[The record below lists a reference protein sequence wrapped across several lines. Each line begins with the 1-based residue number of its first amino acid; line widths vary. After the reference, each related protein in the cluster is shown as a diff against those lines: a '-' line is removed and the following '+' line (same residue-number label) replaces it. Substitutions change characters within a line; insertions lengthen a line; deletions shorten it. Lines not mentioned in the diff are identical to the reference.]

1 MINVYCDESCHLEY
15 DRESI
20 MLLGGL
26 SCPQDK
32 VKIVS
37 NEIRNLKEKHNLSR
51 AFEIKWTKV
60 SPGKVGF
67 YLELLNYFWENQH
80 LCFRAVVANKTG
92 LDNEGFNQT
101 YDDWYYKMYYLLLSK
116 MIDPLQQYNVY
127 VDIKDTNGGP
137 KIRVLK
143 TILDN
148 FLYKFREDCLNNIQI
163 IKSNE
168 SELLQL
174 NDFLLGIIG
183 YKNRFLKDPTMQKE
197 YSDAK
202 VQLCEKLIELSG
214 RTLIYKTPLA
224 ESKLNLFFWTPVK
237 ERRNGDL

>member
-1 MINVYCDESCHLEY
+1 MINIYCDESCHLEH
-15 DRESI
+15 DKESI

-26 SCPQDK
+26 SCPKDK
-32 VKIVS
+32 VKIIS
-37 NEIRNLKEKHNLSR
+37 NEIRGLKEKHNLSR

-60 SPGKVGF
+60 SPGKMGF
-67 YLELLNYFWENQH
+67 YSELLNYFWENPH
-80 LCFRAVVANKTG
+80 LSFRAVVAEKTG

-116 MIDPLQQYNVY
+116 MLDPLQQYNVY

-143 TILDN
+143 TILDS
-148 FLYKFREDCLNNIQI
+148 FLYKFRENCLNNIQI

-183 YKNRFLKDPTMQKE
+183 YKNRFLKAPCAPME
-197 YSDAK
+197 YSAAK
-202 VQLCEKLIELSG
+202 AHLCEKLIELSG
-214 RTLIYKTPLA
+214 RTLTYKTPLT
-224 ESKLNLFFWTPVK
+224 EIKLNLFFWTPI
-237 ERRNGDL
+237 